1 MRRSPATQLLP
12 LLCAGL
18 CLLPPATAWADGS
31 AAVSGNSPAEAAP
44 SILLAEIYRNSVDVS
59 AYWISEKYDGVRA
72 IWDGR
77 ILRFRSGRIVP
88 APAWFLAGLP
98 QEALDGELWLGR
110 GQFDA
115 LSAIVRREQPDEA
128 EWRRV
133 RYMIFELPGAPGTF
147 SERIERMGAIVRAIR
162 TPWLEAVAQFRVQDR
177 TALLQR
183 LHTVLQ
189 AGGEGL
195 MLHRADAPYLTGRRD
210 VLLKLKPWLDA
221 EATVVGYRPG
231 RGKYAGMMGGLQLVT
246 PDGRR
251 FILGTGFSDALRR
264 QPLPLGTRITYRYR
278 ELTSKGLPRFA
289 SYWRIREA
297 F

>member
-1 MRRSPATQLLP
+1 MRRSPAIRLLT

-18 CLLPPATAWADGS
+18 GLLQPVSAS
-31 AAVSGNSPAEAAP
+31 AASSVTATEKSGVEVAPAVV
-44 SILLAEIYRNSVDVS
+44 LAEIYRNSADVS
-59 AYWISEKYDGVRA
+59 AYWVSEKYDGVRA
-72 IWDGR
+72 IWDGQV
-77 ILRFRSGRIVP
+77 LRFRSGRVVP

-98 QEALDGELWLGR
+98 PEALDGELWLGR

-115 LSAIVRREQPDEA
+115 LSAIVRKEQADES

-133 RYMIFELPGAPGTF
+133 RYMIFELPGAPGDF
-147 SERIERMGAIVRAIR
+147 SKRIDRMKAIVRATG
-162 TPWLEAVAQFRVQDR
+162 TPWLEAVPQFRVQDR
-177 TALLQR
+177 AALLER
-183 LHTVLQ
+183 LHSVLQ

-195 MLHRADAPYLTGRRD
+195 MLHRADAPYLTGRSD
-210 VLLKLKPWLDA
+210 ALLKLKPWLDA

-246 PDGRR
+246 PDGRH

-264 QPLPLGTRITYRYR
+264 QPPPLGTQITYRYR
-278 ELTSKGLPRFA
+278 ELTRKGLPRFA
-289 SYWRIREA
+289 SYWRIREG